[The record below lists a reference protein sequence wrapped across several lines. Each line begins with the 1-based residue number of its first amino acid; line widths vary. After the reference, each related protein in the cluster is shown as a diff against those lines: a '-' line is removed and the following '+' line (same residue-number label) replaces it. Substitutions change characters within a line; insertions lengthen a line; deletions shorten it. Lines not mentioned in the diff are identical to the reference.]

1 MVAGLARHS
10 TTTTTAAA
18 AAAAASATKASAK
31 LGPGSIAIFDEV
43 SPVFDELFRVAV
55 RYRVV
60 TIIEAIDAVSK
71 ACLGCLIIAFGRS
84 VIHRITV
91 REV

>member
-31 LGPGSIAIFDEV
+31 LGPGSIAIFDEIG
-43 SPVFDELFRVAV
+43 PIFDEFIRVAV
-55 RYRVV
+55 RCGVV
-60 TIIEAIDAVSK
+60 TVIEAVNAVSK
-71 ACLGCLIIAFGRS
+71 TRLG
-84 VIHRITV
+84 
-91 REV
+91 